1 MWERNTDS
9 GNTIMATITFYE
21 KPGCKGNAR
30 QRAILEASG
39 HKVEPLNLLAQP
51 WTPETLAPF
60 FEGLPVAAWFNPSA
74 PRVAKGE
81 ILPETLSAPAAL
93 ALLTAEPMLIRR
105 PLMESAGRRMAGWEP
120 ERVDGWLGLADGL
133 EPAVCCGRH
142 NHDAGHVE
150 GSCHPE

>member
-1 MWERNTDS
+1 
-9 GNTIMATITFYE
+9 MATVTFYE

-39 HKVEPLNLLAQP
+39 HKVEVRDLLAQS
-51 WTPETLAPF
+51 WSAETLRPY
-60 FEGLPVAAWFNPSA
+60 FEGLPVAAWFNASA
-74 PRVAKGE
+74 PKVARGE
-81 ILPETLSAPAAL
+81 VRPESLSAEAAL
-93 ALLTAEPMLIRR
+93 ALLAAEPMLIRR

-120 ERVDGWLGLADGL
+120 ERVDGWLGFAAGL

-142 NHDAGHVE
+142 NHDGDHAE